1 MILEW
6 ILVVSFFTG
15 YTFVVLINAFLIFKS
30 KIKEKRFVKEFQKQ
44 GMRFK
49 QPSPMERVGGW
60 VRTVYNLFLP
70 VWNFLV
76 FVNLIIYREEFV
88 EYIRRE
94 VLRRK
99 VEEE

>member
-6 ILVVSFFTG
+6 LLVVSFFTG
-15 YTFVVLINAFLIFKS
+15 YTFVVLTNTFLIFKG
-30 KIKEKRFVKEFQKQ
+30 KIKEKRFIKEFQKQ

-49 QPSPMERVGGW
+49 QSSPMEIVGGW

-88 EYIRRE
+88 EYIRSE